1 VGSNHYSNWHC
12 IKWSIQHVSYG
23 VREDACIQPKHAAEK
38 KMKKKKH
45 NHLKGTYVYLPF
57 VYKFSRFIFPETH
70 TENFTFCH
78 LMQTGS
84 LIFLA
89 EIEVLE
95 NKMLK
100 KVKRS

>member
-1 VGSNHYSNWHC
+1 VH
-12 IKWSIQHVSYG
+12 
-23 VREDACIQPKHAAEK
+23 EDACIQPKHAAEK
-38 KMKKKKH
+38 NIIKKH

-57 VYKFSRFIFPETH
+57 VYEFSRFIFPETY
-70 TENFTFCH
+70 TENFTFCC

-95 NKMLK
+95 NKGN
-100 KVKRS
+100 